1 MTQSATPPAPGSS
14 VILGGFGT
22 YFKVAGETT
31 RGAYAIVEHTLMPGS
46 LAAPL
51 HRHTHEDELS
61 YVLEGELTAQ
71 LGDQIVTA
79 PVGTYLAKPRGQF
92 HTFWNAGKTLLRF
105 IEIISPSGFEN
116 YFAELGK
123 IISPDGPPDME
134 RLIALQRRFGLD
146 MDMDSLPGLMAQH
159 NIGLH

>member
-1 MTQSATPPAPGSS
+1 MQSATPPAPGTS
-14 VILGGFGT
+14 IIWGGFGT

-31 RGAYAIVEHTLMPGS
+31 RGAYAIVEHTLAPGV

-51 HRHTHEDELS
+51 HRHSHEDELS

-79 PVGTYLAKPRGQF
+79 PVGTYVPKPRGQF
-92 HTFWNAGKTLLRF
+92 HTFWNAAKTLLRF

-116 YFAELGK
+116 YFAELAK
-123 IISPDGPPDME
+123 LISPERQPDME
-134 RLIALQRRFGLD
+134 KLIALQQQFGLE
-146 MDMDSLPGLMAQH
+146 MDMDSLPRLMAQH
-159 NIGLH
+159 NLHQE

>member
-1 MTQSATPPAPGSS
+1 MTQSAMPPAPGSS

-31 RGAYAIVEHTLMPGS
+31 HGAYAIVEHTLAPGS

-71 LGDQIVTA
+71 LGDQIVVA

-92 HTFWNAGKTLLRF
+92 HTFWNAGRTLLRF
-105 IEIISPSGFEN
+105 IEIISPAGFED

-123 IISPDGPPDME
+123 IIPTDGEPDMAK
-134 RLIALQRRFGLD
+134 LIALQQRFGLE
-146 MDMDSLPGLMAQH
+146 MDMDSLPRLMAQH
-159 NIGLH
+159 NVRLG